1 MYERAIE
8 KMGGAFKLT
17 VLLQKRVREI
27 IRGASPLVP
36 VTPELSP
43 IDIALREILEDKI
56 GLGDGVG
63 LGSDGTEAKEKKA
76 PKGEKKK
83 AKKKA

>member
-8 KMGGAFKLT
+8 KLGGAFKLT

-36 VTPELSP
+36 VTPDLSP
-43 IDIALREILEDKI
+43 IDIALKEILDDKI
-56 GLGDGVG
+56 GLGDGVSPVDG
-63 LGSDGTEAKEKKA
+63 ESDKSER
-76 PKGEKKK
+76 KKK
-83 AKKKA
+83 KSAKKK